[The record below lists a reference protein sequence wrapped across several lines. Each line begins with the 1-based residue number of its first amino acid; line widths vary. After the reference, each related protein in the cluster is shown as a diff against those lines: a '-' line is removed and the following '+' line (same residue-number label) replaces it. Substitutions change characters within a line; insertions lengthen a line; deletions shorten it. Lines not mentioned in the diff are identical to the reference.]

1 MRLQNPWPKGRKVT
15 SPFGPRRH
23 PISGKPGV
31 LHRGV
36 DVAGRFP
43 VTSAGPGEVVHI
55 GYSAN
60 GGGNVVIID
69 HGSGIFSV
77 YYHGRTKTELK
88 KGQRVDAGQF
98 IYESGSTGAST
109 GDHLHFEIRK
119 PTRAWGTQV
128 DPMPYLEGDGAGPGS
143 TEIRVTGRLDR
154 DTIRRWQDLLNKQG
168 HDAGMVDGRMGPRTI
183 KAIQQSVGVR
193 PSGVI
198 GDVTVRA
205 LQKYVGERED
215 GVLGRMTVSAIQRK
229 LNTGRW

>member
-1 MRLQNPWPKGRKVT
+1 MKLQNPWPDGKRVT
-15 SPFGPRRH
+15 SPFGPRRD
-23 PISGKPGV
+23 PISGKPGTI
-31 LHRGV
+31 HRGV

-43 VTSAGPGEVVHI
+43 VTAAGPGIVVHI
-55 GYSAN
+55 GYSPN

-69 HGSGIFSV
+69 HGSIHTV

-98 IYESGSTGAST
+98 IYESGSTGKST
-109 GDHLHFEIRK
+109 GDHLHFEVR
-119 PTRAWGTQV
+119 TSRAWGTQV
-128 DPMPYLEGDGAGPGS
+128 DPMPYLSDNGAGPGS
-143 TEIRVTGRLDR
+143 NEIRVTGRLDR
-154 DTIRRWQDLLNKQG
+154 ETIRRWQDLLNKQG
-168 HDAGMVDGRMGPRTI
+168 HDAGMVDGRLGPRTI